1 MQKLEGKVGVV
12 TGGGSGLGREIAL
25 EWAAS
30 GASMVINSYNAE
42 QNDQVAQEIRDA
54 GGQAIAVAGDVR
66 SEQDMASMAAAAM
79 DAFGRIDLV
88 LAGAGIAAPTSDGTV
103 DMSMTMRDLTLD
115 QWNQVIDINLTGVF
129 LTARACIPHM
139 IEGGNGGSIMT
150 ITSATVR
157 EAARPTPGVYVASK
171 WGVEGFT
178 KRLARELDEFDIR
191 VNVFQPGGMTHTPIL
206 GKLYEAGRPDDRHEA
221 RVVRPVA
228 LYLASDESRLVTGR
242 MLVADQFNRER
253 GIINCDCTR
262 CSWRPNPLEL
272 EYYPII
278 AT

>member
-1 MQKLEGKVGVV
+1 MKLEGKVGVI

-25 EWAAS
+25 EWSKEGAAI
-30 GASMVINSYNAE
+30 VVNSYNAE
-42 QNDQVAQEIRDA
+42 QNETVVKEIEAA
-54 GGQAIAVAGDVR
+54 GGKAIAVAGDVR
-66 SEQDMASMAAAAM
+66 SEDDMAKMAAAAM
-79 DAFGRIDLV
+79 EAYGRIDFV
-88 LAGAGIAAPTSDGTV
+88 LAGAGIAAPTADGTV
-103 DMSMTMRDLTLD
+103 DMSMTMRDLTLA
-115 QWNQVIDINLTGVF
+115 QWSQVIDINLTGVF
-129 LTARACIPHM
+129 LTARACIPYM

-171 WGVEGFT
+171 WGVEGFV

-206 GKLYEAGRPDDRHEA
+206 GKLYTDGRPDDRHEA
-221 RVVRPVA
+221 SVVRPVA
-228 LYLASDESRLVTGR
+228 SYLASEESRLVTGR

-253 GIINCDCTR
+253 NIISCACTR

-272 EYYPII
+272 EYYPFI